1 MNVFRQLI
9 LSVVCGALSTG
20 CALTNKAEPLS
31 LRYFTPPYHEL
42 AVAEAAASAPLVLR
56 VNRVEVAE
64 HLTETIAYRRSE
76 SEVAYYDTLRWT
88 EPPDIYLER
97 AIGDV
102 LFSGNEMRRGITNPT
117 YTVSVEL
124 EAFEEL
130 KYGAR
135 RARVAVYVGI
145 ADEQVVVRERRLS
158 VDVPVPESSQE
169 PELALVAAFGRA
181 LNDIALAV
189 RQEVRAV
196 AAEQREGE
204 TRVSGIDGSAAAPDG
219 STPAP

>member
-1 MNVFRQLI
+1 MFRQWVLG
-9 LSVVCGALSTG
+9 VACGALSAG

-31 LRYFTPPYHEL
+31 LRYFTPPYHDL
-42 AVAEAAASAPLVLR
+42 AKAEVAASGAPLVLR

-97 AIGDV
+97 AIDDV
-102 LFSGNEMRRGITNPT
+102 LFSGNEMRRGITNPA

-135 RARVAVYVGI
+135 RARVAVYVAI
-145 ADEQVVVRERRLS
+145 ADEHVVVRERRLS
-158 VDVPVPESSQE
+158 VEVPVTENNEGPEV
-169 PELALVAAFGRA
+169 ALVAAFGRA
-181 LNDIALAV
+181 LNDIALSV
-189 RQEVRAV
+189 RQEVRGV
-196 AAEQREGE
+196 AAEQREDVS
-204 TRVSGIDGSAAAPDG
+204 RVSEVDGSVATPESA
-219 STPAP
+219 SPAP